1 MHCVAAHENADV
13 RLLASGPM
21 LKEAIAAAK
30 LLKDLF
36 NIHAAIWSVTSY
48 SQLARD
54 GIACERAQRVQ
65 QSEALPWIT
74 QELQTSN
81 SPVIAVSDY
90 VRAVPESVRAFV
102 PSRFVTLGT
111 DGFGRSDTR
120 ANLRDYFEVDAK
132 WIAYTAMAEIY
143 ANKKS
148 AEDMQAIAK
157 KCGVDLQQS
166 LALYG

>member
-1 MHCVAAHENADV
+1 
-13 RLLASGPM
+13 
-21 LKEAIAAAK
+21 
-30 LLKDLF
+30 
-36 NIHAAIWSVTSY
+36 
-48 SQLARD
+48 
-54 GIACERAQRVQ
+54 
-65 QSEALPWIT
+65 
-74 QELQTSN
+74 
-81 SPVIAVSDY
+81 VIAVSDY

-157 KCGVDLQQS
+157 KCGVDLNQS
-166 LALYG
+166 LAMVG

>member
-1 MHCVAAHENADV
+1 
-13 RLLASGPM
+13 M
-21 LKEAIAAAK
+21 LKEAIAAAQ

-65 QSEALPWIT
+65 QSKALPWIT
-74 QELQTSN
+74 QELQASN
-81 SPVIAVSDY
+81 APVIAVSDY